1 MAVIGISCDNNSIS
15 YVVVDEKTDSPK
27 ILECE
32 TYHFETNAKGELLD
46 SAKYRTETVVKTHK
60 IKKAAALV
68 VDTTYGKGQN
78 TNTHPVKHQ
87 IEGVILHSF
96 YKQGI
101 LFTEYNRK
109 KLKSTLQKK
118 LNGFKKTD
126 DVKDFIKGNYAEE
139 CGKGNIKN
147 DDQREAFAIAL
158 TQL

>member
-1 MAVIGISCDNNSIS
+1 MAVLGISCNNDNIS
-15 YVVVDEKTDSPK
+15 YVVTDGTPNSPR
-27 ILECE
+27 ILESE

-46 SAKYRTETVVKTHK
+46 SAKYRIETVVNTHK
-60 IKKAAALV
+60 IKKAAVLV

-78 TNTHPVKHQ
+78 TSTHPVKHQ

-109 KLKSTLQKK
+109 KLKSTLQKNM
-118 LNGFKKTD
+118 NGFKKAD
-126 DVKDFIKGNYAEE
+126 DVKNFIKGNYTEV
-139 CGKGNIKN
+139 CGRNNVKN
-147 DDQREAFAIAL
+147 DDQREALAVAL

>member
-1 MAVIGISCDNNSIS
+1 MAVIGISCDNDNIS
-15 YVVVDEKTDSPK
+15 YVVIDGTPDSPK

-32 TYHFETNAKGELLD
+32 THRFKTNVKGELLD
-46 SAKYRTETVVKTHK
+46 SAKYRIETVVNTHK
-60 IKKAAALV
+60 IKKAAVLV
-68 VDTTYGKGQN
+68 VDSTYGKGQN
-78 TNTHPVKHQ
+78 TSTHPVKHQ

-118 LNGFKKTD
+118 LNGFKKAD
-126 DVKDFIKGNYAEE
+126 DVKNFIKGNYAEE
-139 CGKGNIKN
+139 CGRKNVNN
-147 DDQREAFAIAL
+147 DDQREALAVAL

>member
-1 MAVIGISCDNNSIS
+1 MAVLGISCNNDNIL
-15 YVVVDEKTDSPK
+15 YVVTDGTPNSPG

-46 SAKYRTETVVKTHK
+46 SAKYRIETVVKTHK
-60 IKKAAALV
+60 IKKAAVLV
-68 VDTTYGKGQN
+68 VDTTYGKGKN
-78 TNTHPVKHQ
+78 TSTHPVKHQ

-118 LNGFKKTD
+118 LNGFKAD
-126 DVKDFIKGNYAEE
+126 DVKKFIKGNYAEE
-139 CGKGNIKN
+139 CGKRNIKN
-147 DDQREAFAIAL
+147 DDQRETLAVAL